1 MPSIANKPAPT
12 GYAPTSRHAQAGYH
26 RCATGLKSGGV
37 PVGAGLPAIGP
48 QGLAVSFHPPPNARN
63 TPICP

>member
-1 MPSIANKPAPT
+1 MPPIAGKPASTWSVPI
-12 GYAPTSRHAQAGYH
+12 SRHAQAGYH
-26 RCATGLKSGGV
+26 RWTTGLKSGGV